1 MAYRV
6 IQWATGNVG
15 RAAVEGILSHPE
27 LTLAGAW
34 VSDPAKVGRDV
45 GEICGLGAIGVRATG
60 DVDAILAADA
70 DCVLYS
76 PLLPQLDE
84 VVRLLASGK
93 NVVTPVGWFYPYH
106 TFGMAELE
114 AACHRGGVTLHGTGI
129 HPGGIT
135 ELLPLTISSLTR
147 NVRHVR
153 AEEFSDIRVYRAEL
167 VVKEIMLFGKRP
179 EDARKSPMLDLLG
192 VGFGQSIDMLAASL
206 GFRLDP
212 ERRTAHEMA
221 VATAPITTPIGVLET
236 GTVAAQRFTWQGTV
250 DGTPVVTVRVNWL
263 MGERDLDPPWTIG
276 GERFEV
282 EIDGDPTIST
292 TFRGLQPDFA
302 TADLDRNPGIVATA
316 MHCVNAI
323 PYVCKATPGIR
334 TYLDLPLMSGRA
346 DPSLHRAR
354 PVGQR

>member
-1 MAYRV
+1 MPYRV

-15 RAAVEGILSHPE
+15 RAAVEGVVSHPE
-27 LTLAGAW
+27 LELVGAW
-34 VSDPAKVGRDV
+34 VHSADKAGRDV
-45 GEICGLGAIGVRATG
+45 GELCGVGPLGVRTTN
-60 DVDAILAADA
+60 DVDAILALDA
-70 DCVLYS
+70 ECVLYS
-76 PLLPQLDE
+76 PLLPALDD
-84 VVRLLASGK
+84 VVRLLESGK
-93 NVVTPVGWFYPYH
+93 NVVTPVGWFYPFH
-106 TFGMAELE
+106 TPGMAELE

-135 ELLPLTISSLTR
+135 ELLPMTVSSLTR

-179 EDARKSPMLDLLG
+179 EDAKASPMLDLLG
-192 VGFGQSIDMLAASL
+192 VGFGQSIDMIAAAL
-206 GFRLDP
+206 GFRLDA
-212 ERRTAHEMA
+212 ERRGTHEMA
-221 VATAPITTPIGVLET
+221 VATRPITTPVGVLDT

-250 DGTPVVTVRVNWL
+250 GGTPVVTARVNWL

-282 EIDGDPTIST
+282 EIEGDPSIHT

-323 PYVCKATPGIR
+323 PYVCKAAPGIR

-346 DPSLHRAR
+346 DPSLHRAGAR
-354 PVGQR
+354 GRA